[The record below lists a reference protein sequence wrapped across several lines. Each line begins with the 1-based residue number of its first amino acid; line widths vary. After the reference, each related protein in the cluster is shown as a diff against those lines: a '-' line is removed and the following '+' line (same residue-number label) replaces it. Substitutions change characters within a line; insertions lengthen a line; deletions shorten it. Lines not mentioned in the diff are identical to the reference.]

1 MKHRPEL
8 QRLTAKWRRL
18 TRSGVRR
25 YRWSHRNSPRAPRDQ
40 TQGET
45 PLRKSE
51 TRTNDGNRQQRHGA
65 RGATMRRDR
74 PTRPTQRNGGGHAQ
88 DIAES
93 VSKAHRRSGQGHHQ
107 EGARDGM
114 SERLRQGLQLRNK
127 REKGDRPRKGKDQAE
142 REELSLTRCLRE
154 GNSKRT
160 GSPRAPR
167 EPSGRGRSLTR
178 RRSPQA

>member
-8 QRLTAKWRRL
+8 QCLMAKWRRL
-18 TRSGVRR
+18 TRPGVRR
-25 YRWSHRNSPRAPRDQ
+25 NRWSYRNSPRAPRDQ

-45 PLRKSE
+45 PLHKSE

-74 PTRPTQRNGGGHAQ
+74 PQRNGRGHTQ
-88 DIAES
+88 DIARERQQS
-93 VSKAHRRSGQGHHQ
+93 PPQKRTRPPPRRS
-107 EGARDGM
+107 EGWN
-114 SERLRQGLQLRNK
+114 ERLRQGLQLRNK
-127 REKGDRPRKGKDQAE
+127 CEKGDRPRKGKDQAE

-154 GNSKRT
+154 GNSKCT

-167 EPSGRGRSLTR
+167 ELPGRR
-178 RRSPQA
+178 